1 VAAIVADLSTEP
13 RGDEAWVRWHE
24 YVVAKTL
31 YMLWLA
37 HIAGGAPCDPEYWVD
52 SADMVGYLLQA
63 RWQELGFPD
72 LAGLKEV
79 RMPAEKAP
87 TEQIEETCR
96 RLAERVKRNREIMGV
111 DLSDFEE
118 DEESMQLPDEF
129 YDDSDLDDLSE
140 LGEDEEFY
148 MEEYDEFD

>member
-13 RGDEAWVRWHE
+13 LGDEAWVRWHE

-79 RMPAEKAP
+79 RTPAEKAP